1 MTEDHDNRE
10 STELETLQQQTPPP
24 PPLAENEEGGT
35 EKDASDSL
43 HETGGG
49 SPREEVDDDDEYAME
64 NQEWANDSSD
74 KCNLIVNYLPH
85 EIDDTALKVCPDSM
99 SYQSLMSLSF

>member
-1 MTEDHDNRE
+1 MTEDNDNRD
-10 STELETLQQQTPPP
+10 STEIETPKPPP
-24 PPLAENEEGGT
+24 PPSLAENDEGAT
-35 EKDASDSL
+35 EKDSYPL

-49 SPREEVDDDDEYAME
+49 SSGEEGDDDEYAME

-85 EIDDTALKVCPDSM
+85 EIDDAALKVCPELHVISIVDFM
-99 SYQSLMSLSF
+99 SSLI